1 MRSLGRQR
9 RDAGDERQRALPGLI
24 GMLVGLTASVGLIL
38 VVRFAPPFR
47 SVRLVDRLAPYVHD
61 TPAPSRLLGTAT
73 EAGLL
78 TAIARV
84 FGPALGDGARLVDRM
99 LGGRAA
105 VRRRLDALATDTTVE
120 DFRVDQVVWGALG
133 LLAGVAAATVGSVVA
148 GGVNVLSAG
157 LLCLAGL
164 VAGVLGRDWWLTQQ
178 VQRREELLL
187 AEFPVVAE
195 LLALAVTAGESPTA
209 AIARVTRLS
218 GGELAREL
226 GAALGRARAGV
237 PLVDALQQVADR
249 TSLEA
254 LARFIDGLIVAI
266 ERGTPLAEV
275 LRAQAAD
282 VREAGKRRLLEAG
295 GRKEIAMMVPVVFLV
310 LPVTVLFALF
320 PGLISIVSLAR

>member
-1 MRSLGRQR
+1 MS
-9 RDAGDERQRALPGLI
+9 AGVI
-24 GMLVGLTASVGLIL
+24 GMLLGLVAAAGVLL
-38 VVRFAPPFR
+38 AVAYAPPFR
-47 SVRLVDRLAPYVHD
+47 QVRLVDRLAPYVSD

-73 EAGLL
+73 QPGLL
-78 TAIARV
+78 TAARRV
-84 FGPALGDGARLVDRM
+84 FGPALADGAHHVDRL
-99 LGGRAA
+99 LGGRIA
-105 VRRRLDALATDTTVE
+105 VRRRLDALGGDTTVE
-120 DFRVDQVVWGALG
+120 DFRVEQVVWGGLG
-133 LLAGVAAATVGSVVA
+133 LLGGSVLTVLGSALA
-148 GGVNVLSAG
+148 GSVNVLSAA
-157 LLCLAGL
+157 LLCVAGL
-164 VAGVLGRDWWLTQQ
+164 VGGVLGRDWWLTQQ

-209 AIARVTRLS
+209 AMARVTRLS

-237 PLVDALQQVADR
+237 PLIEALQQLADR
-249 TSLEA
+249 TSLDA
-254 LARFIDGLIVAI
+254 LARFVDGLIVAI

-310 LPVTVLFALF
+310 LPVTVLFALY
-320 PGLISIVSLAR
+320 PGLISIVSLAQ

>member
-1 MRSLGRQR
+1 MLLGLG
-9 RDAGDERQRALPGLI
+9 AALGLL
-24 GMLVGLTASVGLIL
+24 LVL
-38 VVRFAPPFR
+38 RYAPPFR

-61 TPAPSRLLGTAT
+61 TPPPSRLLGTAT
-73 EAGLL
+73 EPGLL
-78 TAIARV
+78 TAVRRL
-84 FGPALGDGARLVDRM
+84 FGPVVGDGARLIDRM

-105 VRRRLDALATDTTVE
+105 VRRRLDALATDATVE
-120 DFRVDQVVWGALG
+120 DFRVEQVIWGGLG
-133 LLAGVAAATVGSVVA
+133 LAGAAVVATVGSVAA
-148 GGVNVLSAG
+148 GSLNVLSGA
-157 LLCLAGL
+157 LLCVAGL
-164 VAGVLGRDWWLTQQ
+164 VGGILGRDWWLTQQ
-178 VQRREELLL
+178 VQKREELLL

-249 TSLEA
+249 TSLDP
-254 LARFIDGLIVAI
+254 LARFIDGLLVAI

-295 GRKEIAMMVPVVFLV
+295 GRKEIGMMVPVVFLV

-320 PGLISIVSLAR
+320 PGLISIVSLAQ

>member
-1 MRSLGRQR
+1 VNG
-9 RDAGDERQRALPGLI
+9 AVV
-24 GMLVGLTASVGLIL
+24 GMLLGLVAATGLVL
-38 VVRFAPPFR
+38 AVSYAPPFR

-61 TPAPSRLLGTAT
+61 TPPPSRLLGTAT

-78 TAIARV
+78 DAVRKV
-84 FGPALGDGARLVDRM
+84 FGPAVSDGARLVDRL

-105 VRRRLDALATDTTVE
+105 VRRRLDALGGTTSVE
-120 DFRVDQVVWGALG
+120 DFRVEQVVWGGLG
-133 LLAGVAAATVGSVVA
+133 LLAGAVLTAIGALAA
-148 GGVNVLSAG
+148 GGLNLLSGALLCVAG
-157 LLCLAGL
+157 LLG
-164 VAGVLGRDWWLTQQ
+164 GVLGRDWWLTQQ
-178 VQRREELLL
+178 VTRREELLL

-195 LLALAVTAGESPTA
+195 LLALAVTAGEGPAA

-226 GAALGRARAGV
+226 GSALGRARSGM
-237 PLVDALQQVADR
+237 PLTDALQQLADR
-249 TSLEA
+249 TSLEP
-254 LARFIDGLIVAI
+254 LARFVDGLLVAI

-295 GRKEIAMMVPVVFLV
+295 GRKEIQMMVPVVFLV

-320 PGLISIVSLAR
+320 PGLISIVSLAQ

>member
-1 MRSLGRQR
+1 MSASL
-9 RDAGDERQRALPGLI
+9 A
-24 GMLVGLTASVGLIL
+24 GMLLGLAAAVGVLL
-38 VVRFAPPFR
+38 VVTFAPPFR

-61 TPAPSRLLGTAT
+61 TPPPSRLLGTVT

-78 TAIARV
+78 TAARPL
-84 FGPALGDGARLVDRM
+84 FGPVVADGARVVDRV
-99 LGGRAA
+99 LGGRTA
-105 VRRRLDALATDTTVE
+105 VRRRLDALGSDSGVE
-120 DFRVDQVVWGALG
+120 DFRVEQVVWGGLG
-133 LLAGVAAATVGSVVA
+133 LLGAALLATVGSLLA
-148 GGVNVLSAG
+148 GDVNVLSVA
-157 LLCLAGL
+157 LLCAAGL
-164 VAGVLGRDWWLTQQ
+164 VGGVLGRDWWLTQQ
-178 VQRREELLL
+178 VRRREELLL

-237 PLVDALQQVADR
+237 PLAEALQQVADR
-249 TSLEA
+249 TSLDP
-254 LARFIDGLIVAI
+254 LARFVDGLLVAL

-282 VREAGKRRLLEAG
+282 VREAGKRRLLESG

-310 LPVTVLFALF
+310 LPVTVLFALY

>member
-1 MRSLGRQR
+1 MT
-9 RDAGDERQRALPGLI
+9 AGVV
-24 GMLVGLTASVGLIL
+24 GMLLGLAAATGLIL
-38 VVRFAPPFR
+38 VITYAPPFR

-61 TPAPSRLLGTAT
+61 TPPPSRLLGTAT
-73 EAGLL
+73 ETGLL
-78 TAIARV
+78 TAVRRV
-84 FGPALGDGARLVDRM
+84 FGPVVAAGARLVDRF

-105 VRRRLDALATDTTVE
+105 VRRRLDALADDTTLE
-120 DFRVDQVVWGALG
+120 DFRVEQVVWGGVG
-133 LLAGVAAATVGSVVA
+133 LLGGAVLATLGSIAAGSL
-148 GGVNVLSAG
+148 NVLSAG
-157 LLCLAGL
+157 LLCVAGA
-164 VAGVLGRDWWLTQQ
+164 VGGVLGRDWWLTQQ
-178 VQRREELLL
+178 VQRRETLLL

-195 LLALAVTAGESPTA
+195 LLALAVTAGESPAA

-226 GAALGRARAGV
+226 GAALGRARAGI
-237 PLVDALQQVADR
+237 PLTEALQQVADK
-249 TSLEA
+249 TSLDP
-254 LARFIDGLIVAI
+254 LARFIDGLLVAI

-320 PGLISIVSLAR
+320 PGLISIVSLAQ

>member
-1 MRSLGRQR
+1 VT
-9 RDAGDERQRALPGLI
+9 AGVL
-24 GMLVGLTASVGLIL
+24 GMLLGLAASTGLVLAISH
-38 VVRFAPPFR
+38 APPFR

-61 TPAPSRLLGTAT
+61 TPPPSRLLGTAT
-73 EAGLL
+73 EPGLL
-78 TAIARV
+78 SAVRRV
-84 FGPALGDGARLVDRM
+84 FGPAVGDGARLVDRV

-105 VRRRLDALATDTTVE
+105 VRRRLDALASDTTVE
-120 DFRVDQVVWGALG
+120 DFRVEQVIWGGLG
-133 LLAGVAAATVGSVVA
+133 ILAGVGVAAIGSLAA
-148 GGVNVLSAG
+148 GRLNVLSAALVCVAG
-157 LLCLAGL
+157 LLG
-164 VAGVLGRDWWLTQQ
+164 GVLGRDWWLTQQ

-226 GAALGRARAGV
+226 DAALGRARAGM
-237 PLVDALQQVADR
+237 PLVDALQHVADR
-249 TSLEA
+249 TSLDA
-254 LARFIDGLIVAI
+254 LARFIDGLLVAI

-320 PGLISIVSLAR
+320 PGLISIVSLAQ

>member
-1 MRSLGRQR
+1 MT
-9 RDAGDERQRALPGLI
+9 AGVV
-24 GMLVGLTASVGLIL
+24 GMLLGLAAATGLIL
-38 VVRFAPPFR
+38 VITYAPPFR

-61 TPAPSRLLGTAT
+61 TPPPSRLLGTAT
-73 EAGLL
+73 ETGLL
-78 TAIARV
+78 TAVRRG
-84 FGPALGDGARLVDRM
+84 FGPVVADGARLVDRF

-105 VRRRLDALATDTTVE
+105 VRRRLDALADDTTLE
-120 DFRVDQVVWGALG
+120 DFRVEQVVWGGVG
-133 LLAGVAAATVGSVVA
+133 LLGGAVLATLGSIAAGSL
-148 GGVNVLSAG
+148 NVLSAG
-157 LLCLAGL
+157 LLCVAGA
-164 VAGVLGRDWWLTQQ
+164 VGGVLGRDWWLTQQ
-178 VQRREELLL
+178 VQRRETLLL

-195 LLALAVTAGESPTA
+195 LLALAVTAGESPAA

-226 GAALGRARAGV
+226 GAALGRARAGI
-237 PLVDALQQVADR
+237 PLTEALQQVADK
-249 TSLEA
+249 TSLDP
-254 LARFIDGLIVAI
+254 LARFIDGLLVAI

-320 PGLISIVSLAR
+320 PGLISIVSLAQ

>member
-1 MRSLGRQR
+1 MT
-9 RDAGDERQRALPGLI
+9 AGVL
-24 GMLVGLTASVGLIL
+24 GMLLGLAAAVGLVL
-38 VVRFAPPFR
+38 VIGYAPPFR

-61 TPAPSRLLGTAT
+61 TPPPSRLLATAT
-73 EAGLL
+73 EPGLL
-78 TAIARV
+78 TAVRRI
-84 FGPALGDGARLVDRM
+84 FGPAVGDGARLVDRL

-105 VRRRLDALATDTTVE
+105 VRRRLDALGGETGVE
-120 DFRVDQVVWGALG
+120 DFRIEQVVWGGIG
-133 LLAGVAAATVGSVVA
+133 LLAGALVTAVGSLAA
-148 GGVNVLSAG
+148 GSLNLLSAG

-164 VAGVLGRDWWLTQQ
+164 VGGVLGRDSWLTQQ
-178 VQRREELLL
+178 VRRREETLL

-195 LLALAVTAGESPTA
+195 LLALAVTAGESPVA
-209 AIARVTRLS
+209 AISRVARLS

-226 GAALGRARAGV
+226 NAALGRARAGR
-237 PLVDALQQVADR
+237 PLTEALQEVADR
-249 TSLEA
+249 TSLDP
-254 LARFIDGLIVAI
+254 LARFIDGLLVAI

>member
-1 MRSLGRQR
+1 VSG
-9 RDAGDERQRALPGLI
+9 GLV
-24 GMLVGLTASVGLIL
+24 GMLLGLTAASGMLLAVTS
-38 VVRFAPPFR
+38 APPMR
-47 SVRLVDRLAPYVHD
+47 QVRLVDRLAPYVHD

-73 EAGLL
+73 QPGMLSA
-78 TAIARV
+78 ARRV
-84 FGPALGDGARLVDRM
+84 FGPVLADGARHVDRL

-105 VRRRLDALATDTTVE
+105 VRRRLDALGVETSVE
-120 DFRVDQVVWGALG
+120 DLRVEQVVWGGLG
-133 LLAGVAAATVGSVVA
+133 LLGGALVTTVGSALA
-148 GGVNVLSAG
+148 GSVNLLSAV
-157 LLCLAGL
+157 LLCVAGL
-164 VAGVLGRDWWLTQQ
+164 VGGVLGRDWWLTQQ

-218 GGELAREL
+218 GGELAGEL
-226 GAALGRARAGV
+226 RATLGRARAGV
-237 PLVDALQQVADR
+237 PLVDALQQLADR
-249 TSLEA
+249 TSLDP
-254 LARFIDGLIVAI
+254 LARFVDGVIVAI

-295 GRKEIAMMVPVVFLV
+295 GRKEIQMMVPVVFLV

-320 PGLISIVSLAR
+320 PGLISIVSLAQ

>member
-1 MRSLGRQR
+1 MSASL
-9 RDAGDERQRALPGLI
+9 A
-24 GMLVGLTASVGLIL
+24 GMLLGLAAAAGVLL
-38 VVRFAPPFR
+38 VVTFAPPFR

-61 TPAPSRLLGTAT
+61 TPPPSRLLGTVT

-78 TAIARV
+78 TAARRL
-84 FGPALGDGARLVDRM
+84 FGPVVADGARLVDRV
-99 LGGRAA
+99 LGGRTA
-105 VRRRLDALATDTTVE
+105 VRRRLDALGSDTGVE
-120 DFRVDQVVWGALG
+120 DFRVEQVVWGGLG
-133 LLAGVAAATVGSVVA
+133 LLGAALVAAVGSLVA
-148 GGVNVLSAG
+148 GDVNVLSMA

-164 VAGVLGRDWWLTQQ
+164 VGGVLGRDWWLTQQ

-195 LLALAVTAGESPTA
+195 LLALAVTAGEGPTA

-237 PLVDALQQVADR
+237 PLAEALQQVADR
-249 TSLEA
+249 TSLDP
-254 LARFIDGLIVAI
+254 LARFVDGLLVAL

-310 LPVTVLFALF
+310 LPVTVLFALY

>member
-1 MRSLGRQR
+1 VN
-9 RDAGDERQRALPGLI
+9 ATVA
-24 GMLVGLTASVGLIL
+24 GMLLGLVGAIGLVL
-38 VVRFAPPFR
+38 VVSYAPPFR

-61 TPAPSRLLGTAT
+61 TPPPSRLLGTAT
-73 EAGLL
+73 EPGLL
-78 TAIARV
+78 TAVRRI
-84 FGPALGDGARLVDRM
+84 FGPAVGDGARLVDRL

-105 VRRRLDALATDTTVE
+105 VRRRLDALGSETSVE
-120 DFRVDQVVWGALG
+120 DFRIEQVVWGGLG
-133 LLAGVAAATVGSVVA
+133 LLGATLVAAVGTIAA
-148 GGVNVLSAG
+148 GSINVLSAG
-157 LLCLAGL
+157 LLLLAGL
-164 VAGVLGRDWWLTQQ
+164 VGGVLGRDWWLTRQ
-178 VQRREELLL
+178 VSRREQTLL

-226 GAALGRARAGV
+226 DAALGRAHAGQ
-237 PLVDALQQVADR
+237 PLVEALQQVADR
-249 TSLEA
+249 TSLDP
-254 LARFIDGLIVAI
+254 LARFVDGLLVAI

-320 PGLISIVSLAR
+320 PGLISIVSLAQ

>member
-1 MRSLGRQR
+1 MTVLGMFLGGV
-9 RDAGDERQRALPGLI
+9 AA
-24 GMLVGLTASVGLIL
+24 VGVLL
-38 VVRFAPPFR
+38 VVTFAPPFR
-47 SVRLVDRLAPYVHD
+47 AVRLVDRLAPYVHD
-61 TPAPSRLLGTAT
+61 TPPPSRLLGTAT
-73 EAGLL
+73 APGLL
-78 TAIARV
+78 TAARRV
-84 FGPALGDGARLVDRM
+84 FGPVVADGARFVDRV

-105 VRRRLDALATDTTVE
+105 VRRRLDALGGEQSVE
-120 DFRVDQVVWGALG
+120 DLRVEQVVWGGLG
-133 LLAGVAAATVGSVVA
+133 LLGAALVAAVGTLLA
-148 GGVNVLSAG
+148 GSVNVLSVA

-164 VAGVLGRDWWLTQQ
+164 LGGVLGRDWWLTQQ
-178 VQRREELLL
+178 VRRREDLLL

-195 LLALAVTAGESPTA
+195 LLALAVTAGEGPA
-209 AIARVTRLS
+209 GAIARVTRLS

-226 GAALGRARAGV
+226 GGALGRARAGV
-237 PLVDALQQVADR
+237 PLGTALQQVADR
-249 TSLEA
+249 TSVDA
-254 LARFIDGLIVAI
+254 LARFVDGLLVAI

>member
-1 MRSLGRQR
+1 
-9 RDAGDERQRALPGLI
+9 
-24 GMLVGLTASVGLIL
+24 
-38 VVRFAPPFR
+38 
-47 SVRLVDRLAPYVHD
+47 VRLVDRLAPYVHD
-61 TPAPSRLLGTAT
+61 TPPPSRLLGTAT
-73 EAGLL
+73 EPGLL
-78 TAIARV
+78 TAVRRV
-84 FGPALGDGARLVDRM
+84 FGPAVADGARLVDRV

-105 VRRRLDALATDTTVE
+105 VRRRLDALGAGATVE
-120 DFRVDQVVWGALG
+120 DFRVEQVVWGGLG
-133 LLAGVAAATVGSVVA
+133 LLAAAIVAAVGSLAADGLNVV
-148 GGVNVLSAG
+148 SAG

-164 VAGVLGRDWWLTQQ
+164 LGGVLGRDWWLTQQ

-237 PLVDALQQVADR
+237 PLVDALQAVADH
-249 TSLEA
+249 TSLVDALQAVADHTSLDA
-254 LARFIDGLIVAI
+254 LARFIDGLLVAI

-320 PGLISIVSLAR
+320 PGLISIVSLAQ

>member
-1 MRSLGRQR
+1 VS
-9 RDAGDERQRALPGLI
+9 PGLV
-24 GMLVGLTASVGLIL
+24 GMLLGLTASLGLIL
-38 VVRFAPPFR
+38 AVTYAPPFR
-47 SVRLVDRLAPYVHD
+47 SVPLVDRLAPYVHD

-73 EAGLL
+73 QPGLL
-78 TAIARV
+78 TAVRRV
-84 FGPALGDGARLVDRM
+84 FGPAVGDGARLVDRM

-105 VRRRLDALATDTTVE
+105 VRRRLDALGVDATVE
-120 DFRVDQVVWGALG
+120 DFRVEQVVWGALG
-133 LLAGVAAATVGSVVA
+133 LLGAAVLAAAGSVAA

-157 LLCLAGL
+157 LVCLAGL
-164 VAGVLGRDWWLTQQ
+164 LGGVLGRDWWLTQQ
-178 VQRREELLL
+178 VQQREQLLL

-209 AIARVTRLS
+209 AIARITRLS

-249 TSLEA
+249 TSLDE
-254 LARFIDGLIVAI
+254 LARFIDGLLVAI

>member
-1 MRSLGRQR
+1 VSAGLLGM
-9 RDAGDERQRALPGLI
+9 LI
-24 GMLVGLTASVGLIL
+24 GLAAALGVIL
-38 VVRFAPPFR
+38 AVSYAPPFR

-61 TPAPSRLLGTAT
+61 TPAPSRLLGTVT
-73 EAGLL
+73 QPGLL
-78 TAIARV
+78 TAVRRV
-84 FGPALGDGARLVDRM
+84 FGPVVADGARLVDRM
-99 LGGRAA
+99 VGGRAA
-105 VRRRLDALATDTTVE
+105 VRRRLDALASDVTVE
-120 DFRVDQVVWGALG
+120 DFRVEQVVWGGLG
-133 LLAGVAAATVGSVVA
+133 LLGAAAVATVGSVAA

-157 LLCLAGL
+157 LLCVAGL
-164 VAGVLGRDWWLTQQ
+164 LGGVLGRDWWLTQQ
-178 VQRREELLL
+178 VQQREELLL

-226 GAALGRARAGV
+226 GAALGRARSGV

-249 TSLEA
+249 TSLGA
-254 LARFIDGLIVAI
+254 LARFVDGLLVAI

-295 GRKEIAMMVPVVFLV
+295 GRKEIQMMVPVVFLV

-320 PGLISIVSLAR
+320 PGLISIVSLAQ

>member
-1 MRSLGRQR
+1 MT
-9 RDAGDERQRALPGLI
+9 AGVT
-24 GMLVGLTASVGLIL
+24 GMLLGLLAAVGLVL
-38 VVRFAPPFR
+38 VLSYAPPFR

-61 TPAPSRLLGTAT
+61 TPPPSRLLGTAT
-73 EAGLL
+73 EPGLL
-78 TAIARV
+78 TAVRRV
-84 FGPALGDGARLVDRM
+84 FGPAVADGARLVDRM

-105 VRRRLDALATDTTVE
+105 VRRRLDALGTDITVE
-120 DFRVDQVVWGALG
+120 DFRVEQVVWGGLG
-133 LLAGVAAATVGSVVA
+133 LLGAAVVAAVGSVAA
-148 GGVNVLSAG
+148 GGLNVLSAG

-164 VAGVLGRDWWLTQQ
+164 LGGVLGRDWWLTQQ

-195 LLALAVTAGESPTA
+195 LLALAVTAGESPSA

-226 GAALGRARAGV
+226 GAALGRARSGV
-237 PLVDALQQVADR
+237 PLVDALQAVADR
-249 TSLEA
+249 TSLDP
-254 LARFIDGLIVAI
+254 LSRFIDGLLVAI

-310 LPVTVLFALF
+310 LPVTVLFALL
-320 PGLISIVSLAR
+320 PGLISIVSLAQ

>member
-1 MRSLGRQR
+1 VSSTLT
-9 RDAGDERQRALPGLI
+9 
-24 GMLVGLTASVGLIL
+24 GMLLGLVAATGLVL
-38 VVRFAPPFR
+38 VLRYAPPFR
-47 SVRLVDRLAPYVHD
+47 AVRLVDRLAPYVHD
-61 TPAPSRLLGTAT
+61 TPPPSRLLGTAT
-73 EAGLL
+73 EPGLL
-78 TAIARV
+78 TAVRRV
-84 FGPALGDGARLVDRM
+84 FGPAVGDGARLVDRV

-105 VRRRLDALATDTTVE
+105 VRRRLDALAAETSVE
-120 DFRVDQVVWGALG
+120 DFRVEQVVWGGLG
-133 LLAGVAAATVGSVVA
+133 LLGGAFVATVGLVA
-148 GGVNVLSAG
+148 AGSVNVLSAG
-157 LLCLAGL
+157 LVCVAGL
-164 VAGVLGRDWWLTQQ
+164 LGGVLGRDWWLTQQ
-178 VQRREELLL
+178 VQKREELLL

-195 LLALAVTAGESPTA
+195 LLALAVTAGESPAA

-249 TSLEA
+249 TSLDP
-254 LARFIDGLIVAI
+254 LARFIDGLLVAI

-295 GRKEIAMMVPVVFLV
+295 GRKEIAMMIPVVFLV

>member
-1 MRSLGRQR
+1 VSAGLLGM
-9 RDAGDERQRALPGLI
+9 LI
-24 GMLVGLTASVGLIL
+24 GLLAAAGLLLVLT
-38 VVRFAPPFR
+38 FAPPFR

-61 TPAPSRLLGTAT
+61 TPPPSRLLGTAT
-73 EAGLL
+73 EPGML
-78 TAIARV
+78 TAVRRIV
-84 FGPALGDGARLVDRM
+84 GPSISNGARIVDRFV
-99 LGGRAA
+99 GGRAA
-105 VRRRLDALATDTTVE
+105 VRRRLDALGGDLTVE
-120 DFRVDQVVWGALG
+120 DFRIEQVIWGGVG
-133 LLAGVAAATVGSVVA
+133 LLGTAVVATVGSVVA
-148 GGVNVLSAG
+148 GNVNVLTAG
-157 LLCLAGL
+157 MLCVSGL
-164 VAGVLGRDWWLTQQ
+164 VGGVLGRDWWLTQQ
-178 VQRREELLL
+178 VNRREELLL

-195 LLALAVTAGESPTA
+195 LLALAVTAGESPAA

-237 PLVDALQQVADR
+237 PLVDALQHVADR
-249 TSLEA
+249 TSLEP
-254 LARFIDGLIVAI
+254 LARFIDGLLVAI

-320 PGLISIVSLAR
+320 PGLISIVSLAQ

>member
-1 MRSLGRQR
+1 MSGS
-9 RDAGDERQRALPGLI
+9 LI
-24 GMLVGLTASVGLIL
+24 GMLIGLAAAVGVLL
-38 VVRFAPPFR
+38 VVTFAPPFR

-61 TPAPSRLLGTAT
+61 TPPPSRLLGTAT

-78 TAIARV
+78 TAVRRLL
-84 FGPALGDGARLVDRM
+84 GPVVADGARFVDRV
-99 LGGRAA
+99 LGGRTA
-105 VRRRLDALATDTTVE
+105 VRRRLDALGSDAGVE
-120 DFRVDQVVWGALG
+120 DFRVEQVVWGGLG
-133 LLAGVAAATVGSVVA
+133 LLGAALLAAAGSLLA
-148 GGVNVLSAG
+148 GDVNVLSVA
-157 LLCLAGL
+157 LLCVAGL
-164 VAGVLGRDWWLTQQ
+164 VGGVLGRDWWLTQQ

-218 GGELAREL
+218 GGELAGEL

-237 PLVDALQQVADR
+237 PLADALQHLADR
-249 TSLEA
+249 TSLDP
-254 LARFIDGLIVAI
+254 LARFVDGLLVAL

-275 LRAQAAD
+275 LRSQAAD

-310 LPVTVLFALF
+310 LPVTVLFALY

>member
-1 MRSLGRQR
+1 VN
-9 RDAGDERQRALPGLI
+9 AGVL
-24 GMLVGLTASVGLIL
+24 GMLIGLTAALGLIL
-38 VVRFAPPFR
+38 VASYAPPFR

-73 EAGLL
+73 QPGLL
-78 TAIARV
+78 TALRRV
-84 FGPALGDGARLVDRM
+84 FGPVVADGARLVDRM
-99 LGGRAA
+99 VGGRAA
-105 VRRRLDALATDTTVE
+105 VRRRLDALGSDLTVE
-120 DFRVDQVVWGALG
+120 DFRVEQVVWGAMG
-133 LLAGVAAATVGSVVA
+133 LLGAAAVAAVGSVVA

-157 LLCLAGL
+157 PLCLAGL
-164 VAGVLGRDWWLTQQ
+164 LGGVLGRDWWLTQQ
-178 VQRREELLL
+178 VQKREELLL
-187 AEFPVVAE
+187 AEFPVIAE

-237 PLVDALQQVADR
+237 PLVDALQQLADR
-249 TSLEA
+249 TSLDA
-254 LARFIDGLIVAI
+254 LARFVDGLLVAI

-295 GRKEIAMMVPVVFLV
+295 GRKEIQMMVPVVFLV

-320 PGLISIVSLAR
+320 PGLISIVSLAQ

>member
-1 MRSLGRQR
+1 MSAGLLGM
-9 RDAGDERQRALPGLI
+9 LI
-24 GMLVGLTASVGLIL
+24 GLAAALGVIL
-38 VVRFAPPFR
+38 AVSYAPPFR

-61 TPAPSRLLGTAT
+61 TPAPSRLLGTVT
-73 EAGLL
+73 QPGLL
-78 TAIARV
+78 TAVRRV
-84 FGPALGDGARLVDRM
+84 FGPVVTDGARLVDRM
-99 LGGRAA
+99 VGGRAA
-105 VRRRLDALATDTTVE
+105 VRRRLDALASDVTVE
-120 DFRVDQVVWGALG
+120 DFRVEQVVWGGLG
-133 LLAGVAAATVGSVVA
+133 LLGAAVVATVGSVAA

-157 LLCLAGL
+157 LLCVAGL
-164 VAGVLGRDWWLTQQ
+164 LGGVLGRDWWLTQQ
-178 VQRREELLL
+178 VQQREELLL

-237 PLVDALQQVADR
+237 PLVDALQHVADR
-249 TSLEA
+249 TSLDA
-254 LARFIDGLIVAI
+254 LARFVDGLLVAI

-295 GRKEIAMMVPVVFLV
+295 GRKEIQMMVPVVFLV

>member
-1 MRSLGRQR
+1 VS
-9 RDAGDERQRALPGLI
+9 AAI
-24 GMLVGLTASVGLIL
+24 VGMLLGLATALGLIL
-38 VVRFAPPFR
+38 AISYAPPFR

-78 TAIARV
+78 TAVRRV
-84 FGPALGDGARLVDRM
+84 FGPMIGDGARLVDRM

-105 VRRRLDALATDTTVE
+105 VRRRLDALGSGLAVE
-120 DFRVDQVVWGALG
+120 DFRVEQVVWGALG
-133 LLAGVAAATVGSVVA
+133 LLGSALVATIGSVAA
-148 GGVNVLSAG
+148 GGVNVLSGG
-157 LLCLAGL
+157 LLCLAGVL
-164 VAGVLGRDWWLTQQ
+164 GGVLGRDWWLTQQ
-178 VQRREELLL
+178 VQQREELLL

-249 TSLEA
+249 TSLDA
-254 LARFIDGLIVAI
+254 LARFVDGLLVAI

-320 PGLISIVSLAR
+320 PGLISIVSLAQ

>member
-1 MRSLGRQR
+1 MLLG
-9 RDAGDERQRALPGLI
+9 
-24 GMLVGLTASVGLIL
+24 LVAATGLIL
-38 VVRFAPPFR
+38 VLTYAPPFR

-61 TPAPSRLLGTAT
+61 TPPPSRLLGTAT
-73 EAGLL
+73 EPGLL
-78 TAIARV
+78 TAVRRI
-84 FGPALGDGARLVDRM
+84 FGPVLGDGARLVDRV

-105 VRRRLDALATDTTVE
+105 VRRRLDALGSEATVE
-120 DFRVDQVVWGALG
+120 DFRIEQVIWGGLGLIVAAALAALG
-133 LLAGVAAATVGSVVA
+133 TLLAGTI
-148 GGVNVLSAG
+148 NVLSVA
-157 LLCLAGL
+157 LLCVGGL
-164 VAGVLGRDWWLTQQ
+164 VGGVLGRDWWLTQQ
-178 VQRREELLL
+178 VERREQVLL

-195 LLALAVTAGESPTA
+195 LLALAVTAGESPAA
-209 AIARVTRLS
+209 AIARVARLS

-226 GAALGRARAGV
+226 EGALGRARAGV
-237 PLVDALQQVADR
+237 PLTEALQRLADR
-249 TSLEA
+249 TSLDP
-254 LARFIDGLIVAI
+254 LARFIDGVLVAI